1 MSRPS
6 AFATDVRRTITG
18 NLKRFISIF
27 IICALGA
34 AMLVGLK
41 AACDDLRLTADSYYD
56 DQNLFDISVQSTL
69 GLTQG
74 DIDALANLD
83 DVDAAEGSYTETA
96 YTQVDGSSEK
106 VDLKALSAQGL
117 NQPQVVEGELPRAAD
132 EVAVTTKYADAAG
145 KGVGDTLTFFSKG
158 ERSSSTSTA
167 AGSGDA
173 ADSGDTAAAD
183 EESGEIF
190 KRGTYTITA
199 VVRDAMDVNSDTST
213 MGFRTASSTKYAFF
227 LTRDAVE
234 DPNVF
239 TIAYLSV
246 AGARELPSYS
256 AAYEDLI
263 AKVKDEAEQIREDRE
278 DARTSA
284 VKDEAMDKVDK
295 AEREAREKLDDAADK
310 IGEAQRTLN
319 GGWDQLAAGKDEY
332 SLQEKLALSQLDSAK
347 KQIEQGYAQL
357 ASAKAELDSSEKT
370 VADGLA
376 QLAAGEAQLDDAQ
389 AQANVQIAAARAELE
404 SKQADLQHQKQRID
418 DAAAQI
424 KAMLEQMGAAAYWPE
439 DLWNTVC
446 TQVDEEQSAA
456 AVEKLVQMINTQM
469 QAYGEQ
475 STAQLKS
482 AIEQLNQQLEG
493 PLAQIDQLEGQIEQ
507 LDPQRPDY
515 EQTKA
520 QLEAARDAIA
530 EQIAPARLQ
539 LSELQT
545 QYDQALIQIEE
556 QTKTYVGL
564 VQGRAAVTLAEPRIA
579 GGFVELDQQQSY
591 ADSQFAAQREQL
603 AATRSQLEAA
613 SAQIA
618 AGRAQIEASRR
629 KLDSSA
635 ATFETERT
643 SALQKLQDA
652 RAVLESSELELKD
665 GQAELDASRDEYNEQ
680 RADAEREIDDAREE
694 VRDMEGAV
702 WYIQDRGALPSYAS
716 VDSDASSI
724 EAIATVFPVIFFTV
738 AVLISLTTVTRMVEE
753 DRGLIGLYKA
763 LGYSRA
769 RIQSK
774 YLIYSATACIAGGI
788 AGDALGF
795 LALPAII
802 FTIFKTMYALPPFQF
817 HFDLGSAL
825 LGVALFAV
833 GIVGATFVACRQVL
847 KETPASLMRPKA
859 PRAGARILLER
870 ITPIWKRLGFLNKVT
885 ARNLFRYK
893 KRFFMTVFGIAGC
906 TALLIC
912 GLGIRDT
919 VISLK
924 PRQYGEAGVVRY
936 DLMAVTADDD
946 YAAARD
952 ELLDAD
958 EVDELL
964 GLRIDSVTAEFG
976 GVRESVQIMVVPD
989 GTDLSSYLKME
1000 SLDGRALTVPA
1011 GSALITK
1018 NAEQVLGFA
1027 LGDSVTLQ
1035 DSSLRQGEVRIE
1047 DIVLNYL
1054 GNFVFMD
1061 QSTYRDAFGQDAA
1074 PNAFLALLNG
1084 DDGAQIA
1091 FADELAADD
1100 LFMTVSSTARI
1111 ANDFSESFKIID
1123 VVVYV
1128 VTVMA
1133 AALAFAVVFT
1143 LSTTNISERERE
1155 LATIKVLGFRRREV
1169 YRYINKE
1176 TVILTLVGIV
1186 AGFPLGYAITRALTV
1201 ILRMPSLYFDTLVE
1215 LPTYAIAAAM
1225 SLLFTLIINAITNRS
1240 LDRVDMVGALKSAE

>member
-74 DIDALANLD
+74 DIDALADLD
-83 DVDAAEGSYTETA
+83 DVDVAEGSYAETA
-96 YTQVDGSSEK
+96 YTDVDGSSEK

-117 NQPQVVEGELPRAAD
+117 NQPQVVEGELPQAAD
-132 EVAVTTKYADAAG
+132 EVAVTTKYASAAG

-158 ERSSSTSTA
+158 GRSSSTSTA

-173 ADSGDTAAAD
+173 TDAD

-227 LTRDAVE
+227 LTREAVE
-234 DPNVF
+234 DPDVF

-278 DARTSA
+278 EIRTSA
-284 VKDEAMDKVDK
+284 VKDEALDEVDK
-295 AEREAREKLDDAADK
+295 AEREARDKLDDAAEK
-310 IGEAQRTLN
+310 IDSAQRTLN
-319 GGWDQLAAGKDEY
+319 DGWDKLAAGKDEY
-332 SLQEKLALSQLDSAK
+332 SLQEKLAMSQLDSAQA
-347 KQIEQGYAQL
+347 QIDQGYAQL
-357 ASAKAELDSSEKT
+357 EAAKAELDASAKT

-376 QLAAGEAQLDDAQ
+376 QLAAGEAQLNDAQ
-389 AQANVQIAAARAELE
+389 AQANAQIAAARAELE
-404 SKQADLQHQKQRID
+404 AKSAELQRQKQQID

-424 KAMLEQMGAAAYWPE
+424 KAMLEQMGAAAAWPA
-439 DLWNTVC
+439 DLWHTVC

-456 AVEKLVQMINTQM
+456 AVEELVQMIDAQM

-482 AIEQLNQQLEG
+482 AIDQLNRQLEG
-493 PLAQIDQLEGQIEQ
+493 PLAQIDRLEGRIEA
-507 LDPQRPDY
+507 LDPQQPGY
-515 EQTKA
+515 EEAKA
-520 QLEAARDAIA
+520 RLEAERDAIA
-530 EQIAPARLQ
+530 DRIAPARLQ

-545 QYDQALIQIEE
+545 QYDQALVQIEE
-556 QTKTYVGL
+556 QTKTYIEMVR
-564 VQGRAAVTLAEPRIA
+564 GRAAVTLAEPRIA
-579 GGFVELDQQQSY
+579 GGFAELDQQQDY
-591 ADSQFAAQREQL
+591 ADSQFAAQRAQL
-603 AATRSQLEAA
+603 AATRKQLEAA
-613 SAQIA
+613 SAQVA
-618 AGRAQIEASRR
+618 AGREQIAASRR
-629 KLDSSA
+629 QLDSSA
-635 ATFETERT
+635 ATFEVERT
-643 SALQKLQDA
+643 SALQKLRDA
-652 RAVLESSELELKD
+652 RATLESSESELAD
-665 GQAELDASRDEYNEQ
+665 GQAELDANRDEYNEQ

-702 WYIQDRGALPSYAS
+702 WYIQDRGSLPSYAS

-802 FTIFKTMYALPPFQF
+802 FTIFETMYALPPFQF
-817 HFDLGSAL
+817 HFDMGSAM

-833 GIVGATFVACRQVL
+833 GIVGATFIACRQVL

-859 PRAGARILLER
+859 PRAGARIFLER
-870 ITPIWKRLGFLNKVT
+870 ITPIWRRLGFLNKVT

-936 DLMAVTADDD
+936 DLMAVSADDD

-989 GTDLSSYLKME
+989 GADLSSYLKME
-1000 SLDGRALTVPA
+1000 SVDGRALTVPA
-1011 GSALITK
+1011 NGALITK
-1018 NAEQVLGFA
+1018 NAEQVLGFS

-1035 DSSLRQGEVRIE
+1035 DMSLRQGEVRID

-1061 QSTYRDAFGQDAA
+1061 QSTYREAFGKDAV

-1084 DDGAQIA
+1084 DDNAQIA
-1091 FADELAADD
+1091 FADQLAADD
-1100 LFMTVSSTARI
+1100 LFMTVSSSARI

-1155 LATIKVLGFRRREV
+1155 LATIKVLGFRRHEV

-1201 ILRMPSLYFDTLVE
+1201 ILRMPSLYFDTIVE

>member
-74 DIDALANLD
+74 DIDALADLD
-83 DVDAAEGSYTETA
+83 DVDVAEGSYAETA
-96 YTQVDGSSEK
+96 YTDVDGSSEK

-117 NQPQVVEGELPRAAD
+117 NQPQVVEGELPQAAD
-132 EVAVTTKYADAAG
+132 EVAVTTKYASAAG

-158 ERSSSTSTA
+158 GRSSSTSTA

-173 ADSGDTAAAD
+173 TDAD

-227 LTRDAVE
+227 LTREAVE
-234 DPNVF
+234 DPDVF

-278 DARTSA
+278 EIRTSA
-284 VKDEAMDKVDK
+284 VKDEALDEVDK
-295 AEREAREKLDDAADK
+295 AEREARDKLDDAAEK
-310 IGEAQRTLN
+310 IDSAQRTLN
-319 GGWDQLAAGKDEY
+319 DGWDKLAAGKDEY
-332 SLQEKLALSQLDSAK
+332 SLQEKLAMSQLDSAQA
-347 KQIEQGYAQL
+347 QIDQGYAQL
-357 ASAKAELDSSEKT
+357 EAAKAELDASAKT

-376 QLAAGEAQLDDAQ
+376 QLAAGEAQLNDAQ
-389 AQANVQIAAARAELE
+389 AQANAQIAAARAELE
-404 SKQADLQHQKQRID
+404 AKSAELQRQKQQID

-424 KAMLEQMGAAAYWPE
+424 KAMLEQMGAAAAWPA
-439 DLWNTVC
+439 DLWHTVC

-456 AVEKLVQMINTQM
+456 AVEELVQMIGAQM

-482 AIEQLNQQLEG
+482 AIDQLNRQLEG
-493 PLAQIDQLEGQIEQ
+493 PLAQIDRLEGQIEA
-507 LDPQRPDY
+507 LDPQQPGY
-515 EQTKA
+515 EEAKA
-520 QLEAARDAIA
+520 RLEAERDAIA
-530 EQIAPARLQ
+530 DKIAPARLQ

-545 QYDQALIQIEE
+545 QYDQALVQIEE
-556 QTKTYVGL
+556 QTKTYIEMVR
-564 VQGRAAVTLAEPRIA
+564 GRAAVTLAEPRIA
-579 GGFVELDQQQSY
+579 GGFAELDQQQDY
-591 ADSQFAAQREQL
+591 ADSQFAAQRAQL
-603 AATRSQLEAA
+603 AATRKQLEAA
-613 SAQIA
+613 SAQVA
-618 AGRAQIEASRR
+618 AGREQIAASRR
-629 KLDSSA
+629 QLDSSA
-635 ATFETERT
+635 ATFEVERT
-643 SALQKLQDA
+643 SALQKLRDA
-652 RAVLESSELELKD
+652 RATLESSESELAD
-665 GQAELDASRDEYNEQ
+665 GQAELDANRDEYNEQ

-702 WYIQDRGALPSYAS
+702 WYIQDRGSLPSYAS

-802 FTIFKTMYALPPFQF
+802 FTIFETMYALPPFQF
-817 HFDLGSAL
+817 HFDMGSAM

-833 GIVGATFVACRQVL
+833 GIVGATFIACRQVL

-859 PRAGARILLER
+859 PRAGARIFLER
-870 ITPIWKRLGFLNKVT
+870 ITPIWRRLGFLNKVT

-936 DLMAVTADDD
+936 DLMAVSADDD

-989 GTDLSSYLKME
+989 GADLSSYLKME
-1000 SLDGRALTVPA
+1000 SVDGRALTVPA
-1011 GSALITK
+1011 NGALITK
-1018 NAEQVLGFA
+1018 NAEQVLGFS

-1035 DSSLRQGEVRIE
+1035 DMSLRQGEVRID

-1061 QSTYRDAFGQDAA
+1061 QSTYREAFGKDAV

-1084 DDGAQIA
+1084 DDNAQIA
-1091 FADELAADD
+1091 FADQLAADD
-1100 LFMTVSSTARI
+1100 LFMTVSSSARI

-1155 LATIKVLGFRRREV
+1155 LATIKVLGFRRHEV

-1201 ILRMPSLYFDTLVE
+1201 ILRMPSLYFDTIVE

>member
-106 VDLKALSAQGL
+106 VDLKALSGRGF
-117 NQPQVVEGELPRAAD
+117 NQPQVVEGELPQAAD

-173 ADSGDTAAAD
+173 ADAD

-234 DPNVF
+234 DPDVF

-278 DARTSA
+278 EARTSA

-319 GGWDQLAAGKDEY
+319 DGWDQLAAGKDEC

-357 ASAKAELDSSEKT
+357 ASAKAELDASEKT
-370 VADGLA
+370 VTDGLA
-376 QLAAGEAQLDDAQ
+376 QLAAGETQLDDAQ
-389 AQANVQIAAARAELE
+389 AQANAQIAAARAELE
-404 SKQADLQHQKQRID
+404 SKQAELQQQKQQID

-424 KAMLEQMGAAAYWPE
+424 KAMLEQMGAAAHWPE

-446 TQVDEEQSAA
+446 TQTDEEQSAA

-475 STAQLKS
+475 STAQLKG
-482 AIEQLNQQLEG
+482 AIEQLSQQLEG

-507 LDPQRPDY
+507 LDPQQPGY
-515 EQTKA
+515 EQAKA
-520 QLEAARDAIA
+520 QLESARDAIA

-539 LSELQT
+539 LSELQA

-618 AGRAQIEASRR
+618 AGRAQIEASWTPPPPPLRPSARLLCKSCKTPAPCWSQASLSSRTARR
-629 KLDSSA
+629 NSTLTATSTTSSA
-635 ATFETERT
+635 PTPSARSMTRARRSATWRAPCGTSRT
-643 SALQKLQDA
+643 AA
-652 RAVLESSELELKD
+652 RCPAMP
-665 GQAELDASRDEYNEQ
+665 A
-680 RADAEREIDDAREE
+680 
-694 VRDMEGAV
+694 
-702 WYIQDRGALPSYAS
+702 W
-716 VDSDASSI
+716 
-724 EAIATVFPVIFFTV
+724 
-738 AVLISLTTVTRMVEE
+738 TRMQ
-753 DRGLIGLYKA
+753 A
-763 LGYSRA
+763 LSRL
-769 RIQSK
+769 S
-774 YLIYSATACIAGGI
+774 
-788 AGDALGF
+788 
-795 LALPAII
+795 
-802 FTIFKTMYALPPFQF
+802 
-817 HFDLGSAL
+817 
-825 LGVALFAV
+825 
-833 GIVGATFVACRQVL
+833 
-847 KETPASLMRPKA
+847 
-859 PRAGARILLER
+859 PRCSR
-870 ITPIWKRLGFLNKVT
+870 
-885 ARNLFRYK
+885 
-893 KRFFMTVFGIAGC
+893 
-906 TALLIC
+906 
-912 GLGIRDT
+912 
-919 VISLK
+919 
-924 PRQYGEAGVVRY
+924 
-936 DLMAVTADDD
+936 
-946 YAAARD
+946 
-952 ELLDAD
+952 
-958 EVDELL
+958 
-964 GLRIDSVTAEFG
+964 
-976 GVRESVQIMVVPD
+976 
-989 GTDLSSYLKME
+989 
-1000 SLDGRALTVPA
+1000 
-1011 GSALITK
+1011 
-1018 NAEQVLGFA
+1018 
-1027 LGDSVTLQ
+1027 
-1035 DSSLRQGEVRIE
+1035 
-1047 DIVLNYL
+1047 
-1054 GNFVFMD
+1054 
-1061 QSTYRDAFGQDAA
+1061 
-1074 PNAFLALLNG
+1074 
-1084 DDGAQIA
+1084 
-1091 FADELAADD
+1091 
-1100 LFMTVSSTARI
+1100 
-1111 ANDFSESFKIID
+1111 
-1123 VVVYV
+1123 
-1128 VTVMA
+1128 
-1133 AALAFAVVFT
+1133 
-1143 LSTTNISERERE
+1143 
-1155 LATIKVLGFRRREV
+1155 
-1169 YRYINKE
+1169 
-1176 TVILTLVGIV
+1176 
-1186 AGFPLGYAITRALTV
+1186 
-1201 ILRMPSLYFDTLVE
+1201 
-1215 LPTYAIAAAM
+1215 
-1225 SLLFTLIINAITNRS
+1225 
-1240 LDRVDMVGALKSAE
+1240 

>member
-1 MSRPS
+1 M
-6 AFATDVRRTITG
+6 
-18 NLKRFISIF
+18 
-27 IICALGA
+27 
-34 AMLVGLK
+34 
-41 AACDDLRLTADSYYD
+41 
-56 DQNLFDISVQSTL
+56 
-69 GLTQG
+69 
-74 DIDALANLD
+74 
-83 DVDAAEGSYTETA
+83 
-96 YTQVDGSSEK
+96 
-106 VDLKALSAQGL
+106 
-117 NQPQVVEGELPRAAD
+117 
-132 EVAVTTKYADAAG
+132 
-145 KGVGDTLTFFSKG
+145 
-158 ERSSSTSTA
+158 
-167 AGSGDA
+167 
-173 ADSGDTAAAD
+173 
-183 EESGEIF
+183 
-190 KRGTYTITA
+190 
-199 VVRDAMDVNSDTST
+199 
-213 MGFRTASSTKYAFF
+213 
-227 LTRDAVE
+227 
-234 DPNVF
+234 
-239 TIAYLSV
+239 
-246 AGARELPSYS
+246 
-256 AAYEDLI
+256 
-263 AKVKDEAEQIREDRE
+263 
-278 DARTSA
+278 
-284 VKDEAMDKVDK
+284 
-295 AEREAREKLDDAADK
+295 
-310 IGEAQRTLN
+310 
-319 GGWDQLAAGKDEY
+319 
-332 SLQEKLALSQLDSAK
+332 
-347 KQIEQGYAQL
+347 
-357 ASAKAELDSSEKT
+357 
-370 VADGLA
+370 
-376 QLAAGEAQLDDAQ
+376 
-389 AQANVQIAAARAELE
+389 
-404 SKQADLQHQKQRID
+404 
-418 DAAAQI
+418 
-424 KAMLEQMGAAAYWPE
+424 
-439 DLWNTVC
+439 
-446 TQVDEEQSAA
+446 
-456 AVEKLVQMINTQM
+456 
-469 QAYGEQ
+469 
-475 STAQLKS
+475 
-482 AIEQLNQQLEG
+482 
-493 PLAQIDQLEGQIEQ
+493 
-507 LDPQRPDY
+507 
-515 EQTKA
+515 
-520 QLEAARDAIA
+520 
-530 EQIAPARLQ
+530 
-539 LSELQT
+539 
-545 QYDQALIQIEE
+545 
-556 QTKTYVGL
+556 
-564 VQGRAAVTLAEPRIA
+564 
-579 GGFVELDQQQSY
+579 
-591 ADSQFAAQREQL
+591 
-603 AATRSQLEAA
+603 
-613 SAQIA
+613 
-618 AGRAQIEASRR
+618 
-629 KLDSSA
+629 
-635 ATFETERT
+635 
-643 SALQKLQDA
+643 
-652 RAVLESSELELKD
+652 
-665 GQAELDASRDEYNEQ
+665 
-680 RADAEREIDDAREE
+680 
-694 VRDMEGAV
+694 
-702 WYIQDRGALPSYAS
+702 
-716 VDSDASSI
+716 
-724 EAIATVFPVIFFTV
+724 FPVIFFTV

-788 AGDALGF
+788 AGDVLGF

-817 HFDLGSAL
+817 HFDFGSAL

-833 GIVGATFVACRQVL
+833 GIVGATFIACRQVL

-964 GLRIDSVTAEFG
+964 GLRIDSVTAEFD

-1011 GSALITK
+1011 GGALITK

-1035 DSSLRQGEVRIE
+1035 DSSLRQGEVRID

-1061 QSTYRDAFGQDAA
+1061 QSTYREAFGKDAA

-1084 DDGAQIA
+1084 GDDAQIA

-1111 ANDFSESFKIID
+1111 ANDFSESFKIVD

-1186 AGFPLGYAITRALTV
+1186 AGFPLGYAITRSLTV

>member
-74 DIDALANLD
+74 DIDALADLD
-83 DVDAAEGSYTETA
+83 DVDVAEGSYAETA
-96 YTQVDGSSEK
+96 YTDVDGSSEK

-132 EVAVTTKYADAAG
+132 EVAVTAKYASAAG

-158 ERSSSTSTA
+158 ERSSSDGDEGAS
-167 AGSGDA
+167 AGK
-173 ADSGDTAAAD
+173 
-183 EESGEIF
+183 ESGEIF

-227 LTRDAVE
+227 LTRDAVK
-234 DPNVF
+234 DPGVF
-239 TIAYLSV
+239 TVAYLSV
-246 AGARELPSYS
+246 AGAHELPSYS

-278 DARTSA
+278 EIRTSA
-284 VKDEAMDKVDK
+284 VKDEALDEVDK
-295 AEREAREKLDDAADK
+295 AEREARDKLDDAAEQIDS
-310 IGEAQRTLN
+310 AQQTLN
-319 GGWDQLAAGKDEY
+319 DGWDKLAAGKDEY
-332 SLQEKLALSQLDSAK
+332 SLQEKLAMSKLDSAQA
-347 KQIEQGYAQL
+347 QIDQGYAQL
-357 ASAKAELDSSEKT
+357 EAAKAELDASAKT

-376 QLAAGEAQLDDAQ
+376 QLAAGEARLNDAQ
-389 AQANVQIAAARAELE
+389 AQTNAQIAAARAELE
-404 SKQADLQHQKQRID
+404 AKSAELQRQKQQID

-424 KAMLEQMGAAAYWPE
+424 KAMLEQMGAAAAWPE
-439 DLWNTVC
+439 DLWHTVC

-456 AVEKLVQMINTQM
+456 AVEELVQMIDAQM
-469 QAYGEQ
+469 RAYGEQ

-482 AIEQLNQQLEG
+482 AIDQLNRQLEA
-493 PLAQIDQLEGQIEQ
+493 PLAQIDRLEGQIEA
-507 LDPQRPDY
+507 LDPQQPGY
-515 EQTKA
+515 EEAKA
-520 QLEAARDAIA
+520 RLEAERDAIA

-539 LSELQT
+539 LSELQA
-545 QYDQALIQIEE
+545 QYDQALVQIEE
-556 QTKTYVGL
+556 QTKTYIEMVR
-564 VQGRAAVTLAEPRIA
+564 GRAAVTLAEPRIA
-579 GGFVELDQQQSY
+579 GGFAELDQRQDY
-591 ADSQFAAQREQL
+591 AESQFAVQRAQL
-603 AATRSQLEAA
+603 AATRRQLEAA

-618 AGRAQIEASRR
+618 AGREQIAASRR
-629 KLDSSA
+629 QLDSSA
-635 ATFETERT
+635 ATFEVERT
-643 SALQKLQDA
+643 SALQKLRDA
-652 RAVLESSELELKD
+652 RATLESSENELAD

-802 FTIFKTMYALPPFQF
+802 FTIFDTMYALPPFQF
-817 HFDLGSAL
+817 HFDMGSAM

-833 GIVGATFVACRQVL
+833 GIVGATFIACRQVL

-859 PRAGARILLER
+859 PRAGARIFLER
-870 ITPIWKRLGFLNKVT
+870 ITPIWQRLGFLNKVT

-936 DLMAVTADDD
+936 DLMAVSADDD

-952 ELLDAD
+952 ELLDSD
-958 EVDELL
+958 DVDELL

-989 GTDLSSYLKME
+989 GADLSSYLKME
-1000 SLDGRALTVPA
+1000 SLDGRALTVPD
-1011 GSALITK
+1011 GGALITK
-1018 NAEQVLGFA
+1018 NAEQVLGFS

-1035 DSSLRQGEVRIE
+1035 DMSLRQGEVRID

-1061 QSTYRDAFGQDAA
+1061 QSTYREAFGKDAA

-1084 DDGAQIA
+1084 GDDAQIA
-1091 FADELAADD
+1091 FADQLAADD
-1100 LFMTVSSTARI
+1100 LFVTVSSTARI

-1155 LATIKVLGFRRREV
+1155 LATIKVLGFRRHEV

-1201 ILRMPSLYFDTLVE
+1201 ILRMPSLYFDTIVE